1 MTDVAI
7 PLISRDLDVFDAEA
21 GWIVTGYAL
30 IFAKSLP
37 MYGRISDFFSLR
49 RTFSLAL
56 VVFAAGSLICALA
69 PSFPRL
75 ALLDANGPTG
85 TFSNASGPLP
95 WWPCLERVFEGIRA
109 ATLQAEVGIRKF
121 REPVATSISARRV
134 RPRQSPMVG

>member
-1 MTDVAI
+1 MDSQEPQGRPGGAGGEWLFGLLGPAAAGALASFASVLNTTMTDVAI

-95 WWPCLERVFEGIRA
+95 W
-109 ATLQAEVGIRKF
+109 
-121 REPVATSISARRV
+121 
-134 RPRQSPMVG
+134 

>member
-1 MTDVAI
+1 MTNVAI
-7 PLISRDLDVFDAEA
+7 PLISRDLDVSDAEA

-75 ALLDANGPTG
+75 ALLDANGPTD

-95 WWPCLERVFEGIRA
+95 W
-109 ATLQAEVGIRKF
+109 
-121 REPVATSISARRV
+121 
-134 RPRQSPMVG
+134 